1 MKILVLPDIHGR
13 KFWEE
18 PCKHIEEYDK
28 VIFLGDYMDPY
39 DFEHITVEEALEN
52 FENILAFA
60 NKNKDKVTLLLGNHD
75 MPYFSEKYKSFS
87 WYHSRH
93 SRKYCNDIRQR
104 FEEYKEFFKIADV
117 ADDVLF
123 THAGCTPGWIMTVF
137 TEQYK
142 VTSLEDLAFSLN
154 NLLNT
159 DKGLQY
165 LFMVSSDRGG
175 RDRYASCI
183 WADASDTMWHQ
194 KMLKDPDLE
203 ISETA
208 LQIMQ
213 IKQVFG
219 HTLQAFYRPDRSIGY
234 GNAIEVM
241 NNKMLDN
248 GKAYELD
255 TDTFTVKI
263 KS

>member
-18 PCKHIEEYDK
+18 PCKRVEDYDK
-28 VIFLGDYMDPY
+28 IIFLGDYMDPY
-39 DFEHITVEEALEN
+39 DFEHITVPEALEN
-52 FENILAFA
+52 FENILTFA
-60 NKNKDKVTLLLGNHD
+60 DAHKDKVTLLLGNHD
-75 MPYFSEKYKSFS
+75 MPYFSKKYKSFS
-87 WYHSRH
+87 WWHCRH
-93 SRKYCNDIRQR
+93 SKKYCNDISQR
-104 FEEYKEFFKIADV
+104 FEEYKELFRIAEV

-142 VTSLEDLAFSLN
+142 VTSPDDLAFSLN

-159 DKGLQY
+159 DKGLKY
-165 LFMVSSDRGG
+165 LYMISEDRGG

-183 WADASDTMWHQ
+183 WADASDTMWYQ
-194 KMLKDPDLE
+194 DRLKDPELSV
-203 ISETA
+203 SETVF
-208 LQIMQ
+208 QIMK

-219 HTLQAFYRPDRSIGY
+219 HTLQAFYNEDRSIGY
-234 GNAIEVM
+234 GDVIEVM

-248 GKAYELD
+248 CHAYVLD
-255 TDTFTVKI
+255 TKEFTIEKL
-263 KS
+263 